1 LNSKKGSTNKGLPK
15 TKKGQNRNIEDG
27 IILQCP
33 RNRLV
38 VKYILIL
45 ILECYTAEGP
55 GPIPFLILITLFH
68 TFVRLVDV

>member
-1 LNSKKGSTNKGLPK
+1 LNFKKGSKHKGHPK
-15 TKKGQNRNIEDG
+15 TMKGQNRNIEDG
-27 IILQCP
+27 INLQCP

-55 GPIPFLILITLFH
+55 GAIPF
-68 TFVRLVDV
+68 

>member
-1 LNSKKGSTNKGLPK
+1 M
-15 TKKGQNRNIEDG
+15 KGQNRNIEDG
-27 IILQCP
+27 INLQCP

-55 GPIPFLILITLFH
+55 GAIPF
-68 TFVRLVDV
+68 